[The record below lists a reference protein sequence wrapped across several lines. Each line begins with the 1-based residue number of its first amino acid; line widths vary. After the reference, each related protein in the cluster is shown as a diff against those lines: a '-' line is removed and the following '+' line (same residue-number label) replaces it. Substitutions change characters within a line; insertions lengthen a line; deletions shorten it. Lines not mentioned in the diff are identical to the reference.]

1 MNKTIAPRYIQKSIR
16 IMQKNA
22 KVVSNWMK
30 ENNIDRKIPLKEF
43 LSEEEPK
50 KNKSRII
57 RGQMTI
63 YDFITEM

>member
-1 MNKTIAPRYIQKSIR
+1 MNKTIAPRYIQKSIK

-22 KVVSNWMK
+22 KVVSDWMK
-30 ENNIDRKIPLKEF
+30 ENNIDRKTPLKEF

-50 KNKSRII
+50 KKKIKINK
-57 RGQMTI
+57 GQMTI